1 MCDAGWEDATTAGPR
16 APVCQGSPAPD
27 QVEVT
32 SDLCDREAIAVLAAA
47 VWEVADRDSARAEIQ
62 TRLLEN
68 FAAISRCTPLHKLKE
83 LGKCHNTANPV
94 GN

>member
-1 MCDAGWEDATTAGPR
+1 MKLPR
-16 APVCQGSPAPD
+16 AAIIVARPRALVCQGSPAPD

-32 SDLCDREAIAVLAAA
+32 SDLCDREVIAVLAAV

-68 FAAISRCTPLHKLKE
+68 FAAISTCTPFIS
-83 LGKCHNTANPV
+83 
-94 GN
+94 

>member
-1 MCDAGWEDATTAGPR
+1 MLDGGEAIIASPR

-27 QVEVT
+27 QTAVT
-32 SDLCDREAIAVLAAA
+32 SDLCDREAIEVLAAV

-68 FAAISRCTPLHKLKE
+68 FAAISRCTPVHKLKE
-83 LGKCHNTANPV
+83 LGRRHNAANPV